1 MRECFEALTRYRSI
15 LVTTDVPKIQNNLLP
30 RSSLIHFN
38 AQALS
43 IFHAMITV
51 IIANLIIFG
60 LWALASTTGGK
71 TKLSSAILCIARFA
85 FHGLN

>member
-15 LVTTDVPKIQNNLLP
+15 LVTIDVPKIHNHLLP

-60 LWALASTTGGK
+60 YGLASTTGGRQ
-71 TKLSSAILCIARFA
+71 LMVPYCASRGSLFMA
-85 FHGLN
+85 